1 MANILPIAAVQAFKI
16 PLVIFTSMD
25 KFPVLPLVPADKLVT
40 SKCLYMA
47 YSAAGFG
54 SYYPVTVTPSK
65 KLSDK
70 PKHVCRCGL
79 GNSKNKKERSFC
91 VHIPGRYLTRCECF
105 RNGVAC
111 NHLCRCFNCAN
122 PQGTS
127 KESRALHACQKT
139 RLRGRHKLQQIRRH
153 PSSLEDNDTKTSW
166 NEQECL
172 AFQFIVDALKFSDNH
187 PPTEDNTGTER
198 ILEEY
203 QNLLQCSGNT
213 KYMKEKP
220 LDEIKLHMKCFS
232 RNLET
237 FQALYTKQSEENWS
251 DLRVSSLDVEMSDG
265 NQLVV
270 IVESSE

>member
-1 MANILPIAAVQAFKI
+1 MANILPIAAIQVFKI
-16 PLVIFTSMD
+16 PLVVFTSMD
-25 KFPVLPLVPADKLVT
+25 KFPVLPLVPADNLVS

-47 YSAAGFG
+47 HSAAGLG
-54 SYYPVTVTPSK
+54 SYYPVRIIPSK
-65 KLSDK
+65 KPSDK

-91 VHIPGRYLTRCECF
+91 VHVPGRYLTRCECF

-127 KESRALHACQKT
+127 KESRAVHACQKI

-153 PSSLEDNDTKTSW
+153 SSISEDNGMKSSW

-172 AFQFIVDALKFSDNH
+172 AFQFILTSLTLSDH
-187 PPTEDNTGTER
+187 PSAESITSER

-203 QNLLQCSGNT
+203 QNLQQCSG
-213 KYMKEKP
+213 KSKFMKEKS
-220 LDEIKLHMKCFS
+220 LDEIKLHLKIFS
-232 RNLET
+232 KNLET
-237 FQALYTKQSEENWS
+237 FQALYKKDSKEKC
-251 DLRVSSLDVEMSDG
+251 DVRVRSLEVDMTDG